1 MNNKNNNKKKGD
13 KMTNYEKG
21 IQMYNQTKKA
31 FETNNTVKK
40 LRIKILNK
48 MKNTKVKPPKHF
60 FPHIN
65 MLEYNRIPAVNGF
78 HVIWNHNKISYNFAS
93 ITIEGV
99 INQVLKLEGVK

>member
-1 MNNKNNNKKKGD
+1 MD
-13 KMTNYEKG
+13 YV
-21 IQMYNQTKKA
+21 TK
-31 FETNNTVKK
+31 VKK

-65 MLEYNRIPAVNGF
+65 MMEYNHIPAVNGF
-78 HVIWNHNKISYNFAS
+78 HVIWTKNKMSYNFAS
-93 ITIEGV
+93 ITVDGV

>member
-1 MNNKNNNKKKGD
+1 MNNKNNNKKKEIVMD
-13 KMTNYEKG
+13 NL
-21 IQMYNQTKKA
+21 TKI
-31 FETNNTVKK
+31 KK

-65 MLEYNRIPAVNGF
+65 LMEYNRIPAVNGY

>member
-1 MNNKNNNKKKGD
+1 MNNYQKGL
-13 KMTNYEKG
+13 
-21 IQMYNQTKKA
+21 QMYHDMKKA
-31 FETNNTVKK
+31 FEPVENPTKPLDVKNLKEKK

-78 HVIWNHNKISYNFAS
+78 HVIWNQNKISYNFAS

>member
-1 MNNKNNNKKKGD
+1 MINKNNNKKKEIVMD
-13 KMTNYEKG
+13 NL
-21 IQMYNQTKKA
+21 TKI
-31 FETNNTVKK
+31 KK

>member
-1 MNNKNNNKKKGD
+1 MDNL
-13 KMTNYEKG
+13 
-21 IQMYNQTKKA
+21 TKI
-31 FETNNTVKK
+31 KK

-65 MLEYNRIPAVNGF
+65 MLEYNSIPAVNGF
-78 HVIWNHNKISYNFAS
+78 HVIWNHNKLSYNFAS